1 MVNTSM
7 WTRIDKAFPV
17 PGSVR
22 SILNALYDS
31 GHEAYLVG
39 GCVRDFFLGREMK
52 DYDIAT
58 SASPDEVEQL
68 FPKTLAVG
76 KAFGVMKVLA
86 EDAREVEVATFRK
99 DGPYSDHRRPAKVE
113 FGDVRAD
120 GERRDFTIN
129 ALYFD
134 LKTNRVLD
142 FFGGLE
148 DLRKKVLRAI
158 GNPEERFREDALRLL
173 RAVRFS
179 SRFQFTIEEG
189 TRLAMI
195 EKSPLIRKIS
205 VERVRDEL
213 ERMLTHGSARS
224 AVAALDELGLLE
236 NVMPEISVGKLS
248 QRKVWDQTLR
258 VLSVLGQYSQKEPSG
273 FYWGLFLL
281 PTLRLLPV
289 EKREMEARKIAARL
303 KLSNECSDQM
313 AYLVRETPKFRDA
326 FSMREATLLRWMRH
340 PDFELLVRF
349 HELDA
354 VSYDG
359 NLAGLEFVR
368 SIYPEAKRRFEVR
381 PLITGEDLVKLGM
394 QPGPKFTEILRGVED
409 LTLEG
414 QLTSAKQALEYVLT
428 HFVR

>member
-1 MVNTSM
+1 
-7 WTRIDKAFPV
+7 
-17 PGSVR
+17 
-22 SILNALYDS
+22 
-31 GHEAYLVG
+31 
-39 GCVRDFFLGREMK
+39 
-52 DYDIAT
+52 
-58 SASPDEVEQL
+58 
-68 FPKTLAVG
+68 
-76 KAFGVMKVLA
+76 
-86 EDAREVEVATFRK
+86 
-99 DGPYSDHRRPAKVE
+99 
-113 FGDVRAD
+113 
-120 GERRDFTIN
+120 
-129 ALYFD
+129 
-134 LKTNRVLD
+134 
-142 FFGGLE
+142 
-148 DLRKKVLRAI
+148 
-158 GNPEERFREDALRLL
+158 
-173 RAVRFS
+173 
-179 SRFQFTIEEG
+179 
-189 TRLAMI
+189 LAMI

-258 VLSVLGQYSQKEPSG
+258 VLSVLGQYSQKEPSS

-381 PLITGEDLVKLGM
+381 PLITGEHLVKLGM

-414 QLTSAKQALEYVLT
+414 QLTSAEQALEYVLT